1 MTCKNI
7 LRTFVAGAALLAAT
21 QAGAAI
27 VSGTASGTFTLL
39 SAPPAAVGNNNINVN
54 DTVFGF
60 NELQGVVVSTAP
72 AFDFQVVHDPNGLRA
87 DSHYIYFDPLKT
99 SGITGS
105 VTFSGAILGVY
116 YTQKRLLNSRDEFG
130 LSGVTYNHPA
140 AVGLEARDRNL
151 TVSGNTLSFDWR
163 ASNPGDHIRVI
174 TAAVPE
180 PETWAMLSIGLGLIG
195 AIARRRHRG
204 R

>member
-1 MTCKNI
+1 MIPNSL
-7 LRTFVAGAALLAAT
+7 LRGLVAGIGLLAAT
-21 QAGAAI
+21 HASAAI

-39 SAPPAAVGNNNINVN
+39 ASPPAAVGNNNINIDN
-54 DTVFGF
+54 TVFGF
-60 NELQGVVVSTAP
+60 NELQGVLVSTAP
-72 AFDFQVVHDPNGLRA
+72 AFDLGIVTDPNGVRV

-99 SGITGS
+99 SSISGS
-105 VTFSGAILGVY
+105 VTFSGNILGVY
-116 YTQKRLLNSRDEFG
+116 YSHNTLLDSKDEFG

-140 AVGLEARDRNL
+140 AVGLE
-151 TVSGNTLSFDWR
+151 SGDLPVTISGSTISFNWT

-180 PETWAMLSIGLGLIG
+180 PEAWAMLSLGLGLIG
-195 AIARRRHRG
+195 ALARRRTRG